1 MFVGLVPDDP
11 AIREDSG
18 LDRWI
23 TQLPD
28 PEQKYRA
35 EKRRDQEVPEP
46 PAVRPIIVPATD
58 PTLPKTFTPEQQST
72 QAKAALATRVW
83 GVLLT
88 HPIPV
93 SQADLITAL
102 GKQPAR

>member
-18 LDRWI
+18 LNRWI
-23 TQLPD
+23 THLPD

-46 PAVRPIIVPATD
+46 PAVRPIIVPATIHTAQD
-58 PTLPKTFTPEQQST
+58 VH
-72 QAKAALATRVW
+72 AGATNDTR
-83 GVLLT
+83 
-88 HPIPV
+88 
-93 SQADLITAL
+93 
-102 GKQPAR
+102 